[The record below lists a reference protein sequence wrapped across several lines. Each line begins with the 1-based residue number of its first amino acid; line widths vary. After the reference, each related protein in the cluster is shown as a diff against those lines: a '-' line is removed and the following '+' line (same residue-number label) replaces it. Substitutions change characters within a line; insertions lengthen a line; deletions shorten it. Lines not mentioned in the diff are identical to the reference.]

1 MSIQSER
8 ANWPVRKGR
17 VGERQP
23 DPYAHLTAEER
34 VGMVWEL
41 TRTAWAFMGN
51 PDVDPTLQ
59 RHIARVVSRGS

>member
-1 MSIQSER
+1 MIIQSAR
-8 ANWPVRKGR
+8 ASWPVRKGH

-23 DPYAHLTAEER
+23 NPYAQLSAEER

-41 TRTAWAFMGN
+41 TKTAWAVMGN

-59 RHIARVVSRGS
+59 RHITRVVSRGS